1 MCKIEPGVRE
11 EFSMRNS
18 RRPIALARPLG
29 RIALV
34 GAIAGATLE
43 VIRRRRVRRKVST
56 AVLFEGVAPTCERER
71 FANPGGRIVKIVPE

>member
-1 MCKIEPGVRE
+1 
-11 EFSMRNS
+11 MRNS
-18 RRPIALARPLG
+18 RRSVALARPLS

-56 AVLFEGVAPTCERER
+56 EVLFEGVAPTCDKER
-71 FANPGGRIVKIVPE
+71 FANPGGRIVKFVKE